1 MIPSLIV
8 SKYPHHPNQFHR
20 YLESFLLHNDIAT
33 LDSSILYDIGPMF
46 SLNPPHL
53 TFGLRSKIPKNRIC
67 KCRIFKLTQL
77 LLYYLFGSVCCQ
89 INNDSVLLKNFQK
102 LNDFLQLFR
111 KLSELDDQFLWQVHC
126 PAFECSFWVPFE
138 SHAWAAQCKK
148 LQILKCFKQF
158 FFTIPKFENRLALIG

>member
-1 MIPSLIV
+1 
-8 SKYPHHPNQFHR
+8 
-20 YLESFLLHNDIAT
+20 
-33 LDSSILYDIGPMF
+33 MF

-53 TFGLRSKIPKNRIC
+53 TFGLRSKIPKDRIC
-67 KCRIFKLTQL
+67 KCRIFKLTQLLL

-111 KLSELDDQFLWQVHC
+111 KLSELDYQFLWQVHC
-126 PAFECSFWVPFE
+126 PAFKCSFWVPFE

-148 LQILKCFKQF
+148 LQILQCFKQF
-158 FFTIPKFENRLALIG
+158 FFTIPKFQNRLALNWLNQISSQFFPYSQFFAFREINTCCKF